1 MRFKTVFALLLALVA
16 GGIVYYLR
24 STPAKAKLDDPLIVM
39 VNQVRTRAVIQHQRS
54 ITVWYR
60 AGPEVP
66 GVNPEVLV
74 IWPGYL
80 RYELGLTATK
90 IQLVGD
96 VLTVTAAPLQMNEP
110 AVPVEAGQYVAQSSI
125 WTLASDQALVLAE
138 MRKSSPLARHLGG
151 YFLRRDP
158 SLTQQFR
165 VELEEFLRGIAGALN
180 VPISRIDISIP
191 ESTAPIPTRPDLQ
204 LCAGASA
211 FANGVPFAR
220 AQDDGTTISVY
231 PEVN

>member
-60 AGPEVP
+60 ACPEVP

-96 VLTVTAAPLQMNEP
+96 VLTVTAA
-110 AVPVEAGQYVAQSSI
+110 G
-125 WTLASDQALVLAE
+125 DQALVLAE

-151 YFLRRDP
+151 YYLRRDP